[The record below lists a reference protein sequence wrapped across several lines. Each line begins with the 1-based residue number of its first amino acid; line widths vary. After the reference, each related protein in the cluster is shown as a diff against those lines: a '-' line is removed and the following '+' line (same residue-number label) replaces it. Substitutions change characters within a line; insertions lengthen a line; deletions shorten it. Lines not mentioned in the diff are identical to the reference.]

1 MSREY
6 RVDIISSD
14 GAIVASFGEIFL
26 TTKAQSTQ
34 RKEKKE
40 KVNKSNTIAFIFRG
54 RFHPYSIYV
63 LKISEKDP
71 QQHEQASSPLFIAEP
86 QSNGKFPLCVL
97 CAFVVHFIYFFIVNK
112 FFPMVLVMGN
122 GC

>member
-14 GAIVASFGEIFL
+14 GAIVGGFGEIFL

-40 KVNKSNTIAFIFRG
+40 KVNKSNMIAFIFRG
-54 RFHPYSIYV
+54 RFHPDSIYV
-63 LKISEKDP
+63 LKRSEKEP
-71 QQHEQASSPLFIAEP
+71 QQHDRASSPLFIAEA
-86 QSNGKFPLCVL
+86 QSNRKLPLCCL
-97 CAFVVHFIYFFIVNK
+97 ISPCGSFYLFLHSQ
-112 FFPMVLVMGN
+112 
-122 GC
+122 